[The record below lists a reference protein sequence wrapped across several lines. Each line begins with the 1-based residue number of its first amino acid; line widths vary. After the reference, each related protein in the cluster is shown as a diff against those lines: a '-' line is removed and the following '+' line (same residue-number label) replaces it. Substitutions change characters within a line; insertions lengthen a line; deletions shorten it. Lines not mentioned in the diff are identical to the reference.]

1 MAAWRYEIS
10 LLLVRREKT
19 GPLIYQKLIRTKS
32 LTPHKSQLKWLQDCN
47 FSDEE
52 GTINRPFALRSHV
65 TSFL

>member
-1 MAAWRYEIS
+1 MVWYFIG
-10 LLLVRREKT
+10 VDVINRREKT

-52 GTINRPFALRSHV
+52 GTINRPFALRGHV
-65 TSFL
+65 RSFL